1 MRKVKIQPSLRL
13 LPHKMHSNITRWER
27 LPQLGSQR
35 GALNSFRLQM
45 DYSNL
50 TLLNT
55 RVSAFGNSTWAQ
67 CYNGLAQQ
75 CRLLSKTRY
84 CTGHA
89 CLLVRGWQ
97 NKPGLDSYHSAH
109 SWKKLR
115 FYDNVC
121 HILLKKKRDTTIE
134 KRWEAETASTHAY
147 LLFFISVLT
156 KLKKIPVRY
165 SSRHAKGCD
174 CKLFSP
180 SI

>member
-50 TLLNT
+50 TLLNM

-121 HILLKKKRDTTIE
+121 HILLKKKKRCHYREEMRSRNSFHTCLPSFLHFSTNKTE
-134 KRWEAETASTHAY
+134 KNSSEI
-147 LLFFISVLT
+147 FIKT
-156 KLKKIPVRY
+156 
-165 SSRHAKGCD
+165 C
-174 CKLFSP
+174 
-180 SI
+180 